1 MDSEEKMTDK
11 KVDEEWK
18 KRATEEKEEAAGS
31 GGGGA
36 ENFPEA
42 DFRSFIS
49 GMATQVLLSMGE
61 VENPMTKEVQRNLPQ
76 AKYTIDMIQ
85 ILKDKTAGN
94 LSEDEQK
101 YLDAVLYDLRMR
113 YVEVCR

>member
-1 MDSEEKMTDK
+1 MADK

-18 KRATEEKEEAAGS
+18 KRAADEKEEID

-36 ENFPEA
+36 ERLPEA

-61 VENPMTKEVQRNLPQ
+61 VENPMTKEIEKNLPQ
-76 AKYTIDMIQ
+76 AKYTIDMLQ
-85 ILKDKTAGN
+85 ILKDKTKGN

-101 YLDAVLYDLRMR
+101 YLDAMLYDLRMR
-113 YVEVCR
+113 YVEACR

>member
-1 MDSEEKMTDK
+1 MTEK

-18 KRATEEKEEAAGS
+18 KRAAEEKEEID
-31 GGGGA
+31 GGGGGEA
-36 ENFPEA
+36 FPEA

-61 VENPMTKEVQRNLPQ
+61 VENPMTREIQKNLPQ
-76 AKYTIDMIQ
+76 AKYTIDMMQ
-85 ILKDKTAGN
+85 ILKDKTSGN
-94 LSEDEQK
+94 LTEEEQK

-113 YVEVCR
+113 YVEACR